1 MNIQDILKENEQLK
15 KELHDVK
22 EHLKK
27 YTAPKRN
34 TVYYENHKEELLKK
48 MKENPPSSDKR
59 KEYNSI
65 SYQRRKEKQ
74 KEVTENK

>member
-1 MNIQDILKENEQLK
+1 
-15 KELHDVK
+15 
-22 EHLKK
+22 
-27 YTAPKRN
+27 
-34 TVYYENHKEELLKK
+34 

>member
-34 TVYYENHKEELLKK
+34 TVYY
-48 MKENPPSSDKR
+48 
-59 KEYNSI
+59 
-65 SYQRRKEKQ
+65 
-74 KEVTENK
+74 